1 MHVWITSTLV
11 HVLSELLVLPAGFY
25 TSTLS
30 LKDNLCVQSF
40 NSVSELSLNIKYLLL
55 PLSITKIRE
64 ASEPNRQNFQIEWGK
79 CNTAHVSV
87 ATTWGCNFGNLPWFK
102 FEIWNGRY
110 SPKHLEWFINS
121 ISVFEINLDKW
132 FNELARNVQMWV
144 ELVTGPPDVIN
155 CFGWKIKSSKKGNVN
170 FKEHNTNIL

>member
-40 NSVSELSLNIKYLLL
+40 NSVSELSLKIKYLLL

-110 SPKHLEWFINS
+110 PPKHLEWFINS
-121 ISVFEINLDKW
+121 ISVFEIDLSFSLIW
-132 FNELARNVQMWV
+132 ICIFTMH
-144 ELVTGPPDVIN
+144 VIASFQTLSMEAIEE
-155 CFGWKIKSSKKGNVN
+155 FGADPCLLNS
-170 FKEHNTNIL
+170 

>member
-40 NSVSELSLNIKYLLL
+40 NSVSKLSLKIKYLLL

-64 ASEPNRQNFQIEWGK
+64 ASQIDKIFILNAILLMSVWL
-79 CNTAHVSV
+79 AHEV
-87 ATTWGCNFGNLPWFK
+87 TIL
-102 FEIWNGRY
+102 EIF
-110 SPKHLEWFINS
+110 PKH
-121 ISVFEINLDKW
+121 
-132 FNELARNVQMWV
+132 
-144 ELVTGPPDVIN
+144 
-155 CFGWKIKSSKKGNVN
+155 
-170 FKEHNTNIL
+170 

>member
-40 NSVSELSLNIKYLLL
+40 NSVSELSLKIKYLLL

-64 ASEPNRQNFQIEWGK
+64 ANEPNRQNFQIEWGK

-110 SPKHLEWFINS
+110 PPKHLEWFINS
-121 ISVFEINLDKW
+121 ISVFEIDLSFSLIW
-132 FNELARNVQMWV
+132 ICIFTMH
-144 ELVTGPPDVIN
+144 VIASFQTLSMEAIEE
-155 CFGWKIKSSKKGNVN
+155 FGADPCLLNS
-170 FKEHNTNIL
+170 

>member
-40 NSVSELSLNIKYLLL
+40 NSVSKLSLKIKYLLL

-64 ASEPNRQNFQIEWGK
+64 ASQIDKIFKLNAILLMSVWL
-79 CNTAHVSV
+79 AHEV
-87 ATTWGCNFGNLPWFK
+87 TIL
-102 FEIWNGRY
+102 EIF
-110 SPKHLEWFINS
+110 PKH
-121 ISVFEINLDKW
+121 
-132 FNELARNVQMWV
+132 
-144 ELVTGPPDVIN
+144 
-155 CFGWKIKSSKKGNVN
+155 
-170 FKEHNTNIL
+170 

>member
-110 SPKHLEWFINS
+110 PPKHLEWFINS
-121 ISVFEINLDKW
+121 ISVFEIDLSFSLIW
-132 FNELARNVQMWV
+132 ICIFTMH
-144 ELVTGPPDVIN
+144 VIASFQTLSMEAIEE
-155 CFGWKIKSSKKGNVN
+155 FGADPCLLNS
-170 FKEHNTNIL
+170 

>member
-40 NSVSELSLNIKYLLL
+40 NSVSELSLKIKYLLL

-64 ASEPNRQNFQIEWGK
+64 ANERNQQNFQIEWGK

-110 SPKHLEWFINS
+110 PPKHLEWFINS
-121 ISVFEINLDKW
+121 ISVFEIDLSFSLIW
-132 FNELARNVQMWV
+132 ICIFTMH
-144 ELVTGPPDVIN
+144 VIASFQTLSMEAIEE
-155 CFGWKIKSSKKGNVN
+155 FGADPCLLNS
-170 FKEHNTNIL
+170 